1 MGWFNRKPQ
10 TESLP
15 AGAEEVR
22 VLRSDAR
29 VDDPV
34 ALARLLEAL
43 PESDGLG
50 SQLQARFFARAWDK
64 KSSRDYWVYSDGTYA
79 SCYTIC
85 GLNLKQAAAVRVRWD
100 AIEGQVEL
108 SERLLA
114 SLVSA
119 ETGDTVQVLS
129 YVRSEQ
135 TEQLVPPS
143 LVRSA

>member
-1 MGWFNRKPQ
+1 MGWFSRKPQ
-10 TESLP
+10 TQSVPGET
-15 AGAEEVR
+15 EEVR

-29 VDDPV
+29 VDDDI

-43 PESDGLG
+43 PEADGLRT
-50 SQLQARFFARAWDK
+50 QLVNRFFARAWDK
-64 KSSRDYWVYSDGTYA
+64 GRRRDYWVYSDGTYA

-100 AIEGQVEL
+100 AVEGQIAL
-108 SERLLA
+108 GERLLA

-119 ETGDTVQVLS
+119 EIGVTVQILS
-129 YVRSEQ
+129 YVHSEH

-143 LVRSA
+143 LIRSA